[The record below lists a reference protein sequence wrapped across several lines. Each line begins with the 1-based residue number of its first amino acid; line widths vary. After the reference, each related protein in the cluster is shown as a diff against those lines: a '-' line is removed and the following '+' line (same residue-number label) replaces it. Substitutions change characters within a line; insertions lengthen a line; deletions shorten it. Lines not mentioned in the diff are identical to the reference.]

1 MAENDHASPEPSK
14 DHGSQPGSGSAAR
27 KTRRFLFEL
36 DLSPGG
42 SGKKSAASASAE
54 AEASP
59 PRALLERW
67 RLTPSGR
74 VVDTEAGDLEKVAAA
89 AMHLWPLYTAL
100 LAPLSIAVPVVL
112 WLAFRRRSA
121 LVNDHGL
128 EVLCAQAT
136 MLILIV
142 VPCIGWV
149 ALIPWFPVWIVSLV
163 RGAVAAGG
171 GELFRYPAILRFG
184 R

>member
-1 MAENDHASPEPSK
+1 MAENDPATPEPSK
-14 DHGSQPGSGSAAR
+14 AGESSASSAR
-27 KTRRFLFEL
+27 QESKFVLEI
-36 DLSPGG
+36 DLRPGG
-42 SGKKSAASASAE
+42 GRKKTSTAAAQG
-54 AEASP
+54 ASP

-74 VVDTEAGDLEKVAAA
+74 VVDTESSDLDKVAAA
-89 AMHLWPLYTAL
+89 ALHLWPLYTAVIG
-100 LAPLSIAVPVVL
+100 PLSIGVPIVL
-112 WLAFRRRSA
+112 WLAFRSRSP
-121 LVNDHGL
+121 LVRDHGI
-128 EVLCAQAT
+128 EVLFAQAT

-149 ALIPWFPVWIVSLV
+149 ALIPWLPVWIVSLV

-171 GELFRYPAILRFG
+171 GELFRYPAIIRFG

>member
-14 DHGSQPGSGSAAR
+14 DQGSQPASGSAAR
-27 KTRRFLFEL
+27 KGRWFVSKLQLGR
-36 DLSPGG
+36 
-42 SGKKSAASASAE
+42 SGKKSPFAASSG

-74 VVDTEAGDLEKVAAA
+74 VVDTEAGDIEKVVAA

-100 LAPLSIAVPVVL
+100 IAPFSIAVPVIL

-121 LVNDHGL
+121 LVEDHGL

>member
-1 MAENDHASPEPSK
+1 MAENDPATPEPSK
-14 DHGSQPGSGSAAR
+14 AGDS
-27 KTRRFLFEL
+27 
-36 DLSPGG
+36 
-42 SGKKSAASASAE
+42 SASSARQE
-54 AEASP
+54 SKFVLEIDLRAGGGRKKTSTAAAQNASASP

-74 VVDTEAGDLEKVAAA
+74 VVDTEAGDLDKVAAA
-89 AMHLWPLYTAL
+89 AMHLWPLYTAVIG
-100 LAPLSIAVPVVL
+100 PLSIGVPIVL
-112 WLAFRRRSA
+112 WLAFRSRSP
-121 LVNDHGL
+121 LVRDHGL

-136 MLILIV
+136 MLVLLV
-142 VPCIGWV
+142 VLCVGWV
-149 ALIPWFPVWIVSLV
+149 ALIPWLPVWIVSLV